1 MTWIAYNTV
10 HADLKTLIETVSV
23 AHDQGAGFNKVFKNA
38 DERDVNFGVM
48 PMADVRL
55 VETDPQIRAGRD
67 YYEFTT
73 FEVEIVAHSLQSQ
86 DDAAS
91 VRDALLSAT
100 LDAVRGNSAFS
111 AVISTSRIG
120 PVKFAFASD
129 EKTGAFVAAATFQ
142 VITESYVDR
151 S

>member
-10 HADLKTLIETVSV
+10 HNDLKNLIRSGV
-23 AHDQGAGFNKVFKNA
+23 ADFNEVFKNA
-38 DERDVNFGVM
+38 DERDVNFNVM
-48 PMADVRL
+48 PMCDVRL
-55 VETDPQIRAGRD
+55 AETDPQIRAGQD

-73 FEVEIVAHSLQSQ
+73 FDVEIVAHSLQSQ

-91 VRDALLSAT
+91 VRDALLSST
-100 LDAVRGNSAFS
+100 LDVIRSNSAFS
-111 AVISTSRIG
+111 AVIQTSRIG
-120 PVKFAFASD
+120 SVKFAFASD